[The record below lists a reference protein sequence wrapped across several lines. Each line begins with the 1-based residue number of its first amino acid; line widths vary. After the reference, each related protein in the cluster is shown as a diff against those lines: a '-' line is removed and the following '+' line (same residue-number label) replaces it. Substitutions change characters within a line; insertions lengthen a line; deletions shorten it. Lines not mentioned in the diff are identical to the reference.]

1 MRTANRR
8 QFLFVSSALGGSLAL
23 SASALGQEPRT
34 GLTEPVV
41 RTAKN
46 QPVATPDGVPHPLDP
61 ALKLAYASLN
71 HIRATI
77 HDYTAI
83 LIKRERIDGVLG
95 DYEYMGV
102 KVRNRKVQDG
112 RVVVPFSVYMT
123 FLKPASVKGREVI
136 YVENQNDGKLV
147 AHEGG
152 MSGRFLPTVTLDP
165 NGALAMRGQ
174 RYPITDLGIENLVV
188 KLIEKGERDR
198 RNGMCQ
204 VQFHQGVKVG
214 GRPCTLLTVTHNDR
228 QPYYDFHKAQIF
240 IDSSLNIPVRYCAYD
255 WPKVPGGE
263 PEVIEEYTY
272 QNIRINV
279 GLTDEDFDQNN
290 PKYNF

>member
-1 MRTANRR
+1 MQNANRR
-8 QFLFVSSALGGSLAL
+8 SFLVRTSALSGSLL
-23 SASALGQEPRT
+23 LGTSLLAQERRD
-34 GLTEPVV
+34 GLTEPIA

-46 QPVATPDGVPHPLDP
+46 QPTLTPGATPHPLDP

-77 HDYTAI
+77 QDYTAI
-83 LIKRERIDGVLG
+83 LIKREQINGVLG

-102 KVRNRKVQDG
+102 KIRNRKVRNGQI
-112 RVVVPFSVYMT
+112 VVPFSVYMT
-123 FLKPASVKGREVI
+123 FLKPNSVKGREVI
-136 YVENQNDGKLV
+136 YVENQNDGKII

-152 MSGRFLPTVTLDP
+152 MSGRFLPTVMLEPD
-165 NGALAMRGQ
+165 GALAMRGQ

-188 KLIEKGERDR
+188 KLIEKGERDKA
-198 RNGMCQ
+198 NGMCN

-214 GRPCTLLTVTHNDR
+214 GRPCTLLTVTHDDQ

-240 IDSSLNIPVRYCAYD
+240 IDTALNIPIRYCAYD

-272 QNIRINV
+272 QNIRLNV
-279 GLTDEDFDQNN
+279 GLSDKDFDREN